1 MSSYEFP
8 QRWLTPDPGAL
19 WLVATVVG
27 VRSECRDA
35 TTLLLE
41 LPEPVDFVA
50 GQYFLVRLR
59 VDVAPGVV
67 EQAYSVSS
75 SPWPPSSTIEIT
87 VRDVPGGRV
96 SPLLARRVGAGDQLH
111 LHGPFGSLTWDGVDV
126 GPLMMIG
133 AGSGVA
139 PFASIVRSASARQ
152 STTPMALLCSSRDRT
167 TALFRE
173 ALDELDHR
181 EDWLSVIHTFTRN
194 PRDLSAHY
202 HRRIDASMLNEV
214 IGKLILW
221 DPSPPAL
228 LIAGPLEMVAVARQA
243 CATLG
248 IEDERVNYELHA

>member
-1 MSSYEFP
+1 MSSNEFA
-8 QRWLTPDPGAL
+8 QRWLAPDPGRL
-19 WLVATVVG
+19 WLVATVIG
-27 VRSECRDA
+27 VRTECRDA

-50 GQYFLVRLR
+50 GQYFLVRMR
-59 VDVAPGVV
+59 VDAAPGVV

-75 SPWPPSSTIEIT
+75 SSWPPSSTIELT
-87 VRDVPGGRV
+87 VRDVPVGRV
-96 SPLLARRVGAGDQLH
+96 SHLLARRVSAGDHLH
-111 LHGPFGSLTWDGVDV
+111 LRGPFGSLTWDGIDA

-173 ALDELDHR
+173 ALDELDYRR
-181 EDWLSVIHTFTRN
+181 EWLSVIHTFTRS

-214 IGKLILW
+214 IEKLRLR
-221 DPSPPAL
+221 DPVPPSL

-243 CATLG
+243 CATLD
-248 IEDERVNYELHA
+248 IENERVNYELHA

>member
-1 MSSYEFP
+1 
-8 QRWLTPDPGAL
+8 
-19 WLVATVVG
+19 VATVVG
-27 VRSECRDA
+27 VRVECRDA

-50 GQYFLVRLR
+50 GQYFLVRVR
-59 VDVAPGVV
+59 VDAAPGVV

-75 SPWPPSSTIEIT
+75 SSWPPSSTIEIT
-87 VRDVPGGRV
+87 VRDVPGGRE
-96 SPLLARRVGAGDQLH
+96 SPLLARRVDAGDHLH
-111 LHGPFGSLTWDGVDV
+111 LRGPFGALTWDGVDAD
-126 GPLMMIG
+126 PLMMIG

-173 ALDELDHR
+173 ELDELDHR
-181 EDWLSVIHTFTRN
+181 ENRLSVIHAFTRS

-202 HRRIDASMLNEV
+202 HRRVDVSMINEV
-214 IGKLILW
+214 IEILRLR
-221 DPSPPAL
+221 DPAPPSL
-228 LIAGPLEMVAVARQA
+228 LIAGPLEMVTVARRA

-248 IEDERVNYELHA
+248 IEDARVDYELHA

>member
-1 MSSYEFP
+1 MSSSDLS
-8 QRWLTPDPGAL
+8 QRWLTPDPGRL
-19 WLVATVVG
+19 WLVATVVE
-27 VRSECRDA
+27 VRTECRDA

-50 GQYFLVRLR
+50 GQYFLVRVR
-59 VDVAPGVV
+59 VDAAPGVV

-87 VRDVPGGRV
+87 VRDVPGGRG
-96 SPLLARRVGAGDQLH
+96 SPLLARRVAAGDQLH
-111 LHGPFGSLTWDGVDV
+111 LHGPFGALTWDGVDA

-139 PFASIVRSASARQ
+139 PFASIVRSASARR
-152 STTPMALLCSSRDRT
+152 STTPMALLCSSRDRI

-173 ALDELDHR
+173 AFDELDHR
-181 EDWLSVIHTFTRN
+181 EDRLLVIHTFTRS
-194 PRDLSAHY
+194 PRDLSARY

-214 IGKLILW
+214 IGTLRLR
-221 DPSPPAL
+221 DPAPPSL

-243 CATLG
+243 CAALG
-248 IEDERVNYELHA
+248 IENERINYELHA

>member
-1 MSSYEFP
+1 MSSSDLS
-8 QRWLTPDPGAL
+8 QRWLAPDPGGL

-27 VRSECRDA
+27 VRVECRDA

-50 GQYFLVRLR
+50 GQYFLVRVR
-59 VDVAPGVV
+59 VDAAPGVV

-75 SPWPPSSTIEIT
+75 SSWPPSSTIEIT
-87 VRDVPGGRV
+87 VRDVPGGRE
-96 SPLLARRVGAGDQLH
+96 SPLLARRVDAGDHLH
-111 LHGPFGSLTWDGVDV
+111 LRGPFGALTWDGVDAD
-126 GPLMMIG
+126 PLMMIG

-167 TALFRE
+167 TTLFRE
-173 ALDELDHR
+173 ELDELDHR
-181 EDWLSVIHTFTRN
+181 ENRLSVIHAFTRS

-202 HRRIDASMLNEV
+202 HRRVDVSMINEV
-214 IGKLILW
+214 IEILRLR
-221 DPSPPAL
+221 DPAPPSL
-228 LIAGPLEMVAVARQA
+228 LIAGPLEMVTVARRA

-248 IEDERVNYELHA
+248 IEDARVNYELHA

>member
-1 MSSYEFP
+1 MSSNEFP
-8 QRWLTPDPGAL
+8 QRWLAPDPGGL

-27 VRSECRDA
+27 VRADGRDA

-59 VDVAPGVV
+59 VDAAPRVV

-75 SPWPPSSTIEIT
+75 SSWPPSSTIEIT
-87 VRDVPGGRV
+87 VRDVPGGRL
-96 SPLLARRVGAGDQLH
+96 SPVLARRVSAGDQLH
-111 LHGPFGSLTWDGVDV
+111 LHGPFGALTWDGVDAS
-126 GPLMMIG
+126 PLMMIG

-139 PFASIVRSASARQ
+139 PFASIVRSASARR

-181 EDWLSVIHTFTRN
+181 EDRLSVIHTFTRD
-194 PRDLSAHY
+194 PEDLSAPY
-202 HRRIDASMLNEV
+202 HRRVDASMLNEV
-214 IGKLILW
+214 IGKLRLW
-221 DPSPPAL
+221 DPTPPSL
-228 LIAGPLEMVAVARQA
+228 LIAGPLEMVAGVRQA

-248 IEDERVNYELHA
+248 VEDERVNYELHA

>member
-1 MSSYEFP
+1 MSSYELS
-8 QRWLTPDPGAL
+8 QRWLAADPGGL

-27 VRSECRDA
+27 VRTECRDA
-35 TTLLLE
+35 ATLLLE
-41 LPEPVDFVA
+41 LPEAVDFVA

-139 PFASIVRSASARQ
+139 PFASIVRCASARQ
-152 STTPMALLCSSRDRT
+152 ATTPMALLCSSRDRT
-167 TALFRE
+167 TTLFRE
-173 ALDELDHR
+173 ALSELDR
-181 EDWLSVIHTFTRN
+181 QGDRLSVIHTFTRD
-194 PRDLSAHY
+194 PRDSSAQY
-202 HRRIDASMLNEV
+202 HRRIDTSMLGEV
-214 IGKLILW
+214 IETLRVW
-221 DPSPPAL
+221 DPNPPSI
-228 LIAGPLEMVAVARQA
+228 LIAGPLEMVATARRA

-248 IEDERVNYELHA
+248 IEDDRVNYELHA

>member
-1 MSSYEFP
+1 MSSNELS
-8 QRWLTPDPGAL
+8 QRWLAPDPGGV

-27 VRSECRDA
+27 VRAECRDA

-50 GQYFLVRLR
+50 GQYFLVRVR
-59 VDVAPGVV
+59 VDAAPGVV

-75 SPWPPSSTIEIT
+75 SSWPPSSTIELP

-96 SPLLARRVGAGDQLH
+96 SPLLARRVGAGDHLH
-111 LHGPFGSLTWDGVDV
+111 LRGPFGSLTWDGIDA

-181 EDWLSVIHTFTRN
+181 EDRLSVIHTFTRS

-214 IGKLILW
+214 VGKLRLR
-221 DPSPPAL
+221 DPAPLSL

-248 IEDERVNYELHA
+248 IENERVNYELHA